1 MPHRTRGFTLLDLV
15 IVLAFAGL
23 AAIVVVPQRR
33 VRWMM
38 ANEERIVA
46 DLREVEQRLVA
57 DQKLARRDTDHD
69 GVGEYAPLTEVLGPL
84 AASAVRQGTS
94 DIWEIDGYWFAVM
107 VPGPRKLPILA
118 GAPGES
124 ADCSEAG
131 YLVIAWPRRPGE
143 TGMRAYLASPHGIL
157 VHQIDGYPYGLEP
170 PAPEWP
176 LIKYDGDTVLGG
188 DAYTGGDWRTPVRT
202 LSK

>member
-1 MPHRTRGFTLLDLV
+1 MHHRTRGFTLLDLV
-15 IVLAFAGL
+15 IVLAVAAL

-38 ANEERIVA
+38 GNEERIVE
-46 DLREVEQRLVA
+46 DLRGLERRLIA
-57 DQKLARRDTDHD
+57 DQKAARRDVDHD
-69 GVGEYAPLTEVLGPL
+69 GVGEYAPLTDILG
-84 AASAVRQGTS
+84 ARAESARRLGTT

-118 GAPGES
+118 GSPGEA

-131 YLVIAWPRRPGE
+131 YLLIAWPAQAGE
-143 TGMRAYLASPHGIL
+143 TGMRAYLASPHGML
-157 VHQIDGYPYGLEP
+157 VHQIDGYPYTLDP
-170 PAPEWP
+170 PAPDWP
-176 LIKYDGDTVLGG
+176 LIERDGDTIRRGDPYLGG
-188 DAYTGGDWRTPVRT
+188 DWKSPVRA